1 MPMFNGVKTWGVEE
15 KEGKKNILPA
25 FYKMIMIIKYNK
37 EYYSIKNIVKVLKWN
52 ISTWRVQNIEQG
64 NY

>member
-52 ISTWRVQNIEQG
+52 IST
-64 NY
+64 